1 MSAATHH
8 QLLTAPDYS
17 VRHYSGEQQAHSHG
31 HVQLLYALAGRMELE
46 VDGKASYVDT
56 ASGLVIPAGAT
67 HAYLAQHNSAIAV
80 VDMPVHA
87 GMGQLGQL
95 GQLRRFAAPP
105 AVWLATH
112 ASQSTMA
119 QAYVAWVLQS
129 PALLQRRALDV
140 QAITRAVQADIAG
153 DWPTARLAALAYLSP
168 QRFHVRWQELTGA
181 TPQQWLRDLRL
192 DAASAALTAGEPLE
206 TTALRCGYSSAS
218 ALAYALRR
226 DRGVGSRS
234 LRKPG

>member
-1 MSAATHH
+1 MSAASHKP
-8 QLLTAPDYS
+8 LTAPDYS

-46 VDGKASYVDT
+46 VDGKAAYVDT
-56 ASGLVIPAGAT
+56 ASGVVIPAGAT
-67 HAYLAQHNSAIAV
+67 HAYLAQHSSAIAV
-80 VDMPVHA
+80 VDVPVQA
-87 GMGQLGQL
+87 GL

-105 AVWLATH
+105 VDWMATH
-112 ASQSTMA
+112 ASQSTVA
-119 QAYVAWVLQS
+119 QAYVSWVLQS
-129 PALLQRRALDV
+129 PVQLQRRALDV
-140 QAITRAVQADIAG
+140 QAITRAVQADLAG
-153 DWPTARLAALAYLSP
+153 DWPTARLAALAHLSA
-168 QRFHVRWQELTGA
+168 QRFHVRWQELMGS

-192 DAASAALTAGEPLE
+192 DAASAALAAGEPLE

-234 LRKPG
+234 LRKQAGLLD